1 MMKILKIL
9 SLGILSTTLFF
20 ISSCGSSRKFGKAP
34 TEGDISVNDHIA
46 ANDIIGLI
54 DDYFVYPDK
63 QTSIYNYFGYE
74 VNWDDYSY
82 GLLLNCIKETESD
95 SVLHSFFSS
104 VKDDREENILE
115 ILSHS
120 SFEDIGNYYVAHK
133 DEGPFIIDCIQDII
147 IPELQDAD
155 YVLVRHL
162 HNCFKDTELSNSID
176 SVWEYKRSVL
186 LPSVEEALN
195 AYYKNENVLED
206 YYLEKCFEDIK
217 GYIDSTFPQLMEDCI
232 NEVENGI
239 MDLLLVSIQT
249 NDEPYDTRV
258 AKIVEKY
265 IPSSNIRQT
274 IRSNVD
280 NLVNDINNSRLSAAM
295 AITLNDSVDYTQ
307 IKYPTN
313 TINYVSPQIPREI
326 PVAIDN
332 MTSTLRKRRNA
343 ISLLS
348 TAVSFIPGV
357 GWVVK
362 GVDIALT
369 GADILYGIS
378 SSVKEKQEVDAFLN
392 EFSETLYECEVNQ
405 VIQSCKTEFAKVIE
419 TINNTRN
426 NYTDQIY
433 EIF

>member
-1 MMKILKIL
+1 MNILKRLFPCIL
-9 SLGILSTTLFF
+9 SATLL
-20 ISSCGSSRKFGKAP
+20 INVSCGSSRKFGKAP
-34 TEGDISVNDHIA
+34 TEGDISVNEHIA

-54 DDYFVYPDK
+54 DDYYVYPEK

-82 GLLLNCIKETESD
+82 GLLLNCINETETD

-115 ILSHS
+115 FLSHS
-120 SFEDIGNYYVAHK
+120 SFEEIGYYYVAHK

-176 SVWEYKRSVL
+176 SVWEYKRSIL

-195 AYYKNENVLED
+195 TYYNNENILED

-249 NDEPYDTRV
+249 NKEPYDTRV

-265 IPSSNIRQT
+265 IPTSYVRQNLRSNI
-274 IRSNVD
+274 D
-280 NLVNDINNSRLSAAM
+280 NLVNDINDSRLSAAI

-307 IKYPTN
+307 IEYPIN
-313 TINYVSPQIPREI
+313 EVNYVSPQIPREI

-357 GWVVK
+357 GWAIK
-362 GVDIALT
+362 GVDIALNS
-369 GADILYGIS
+369 ADLLYGIS

-405 VIQSCKTEFAKVIE
+405 VLQSCKTEFAKVIE